1 MWNLKNKQRDKPENR
16 LFNTETNWWLP
27 EGSSGEMGKICEGAE
42 EVQTCSYK

>member
-1 MWNLKNKQRDKPENR
+1 MSEQGNKTETDS
-16 LFNTETNWWLP
+16 NTETNWWLP